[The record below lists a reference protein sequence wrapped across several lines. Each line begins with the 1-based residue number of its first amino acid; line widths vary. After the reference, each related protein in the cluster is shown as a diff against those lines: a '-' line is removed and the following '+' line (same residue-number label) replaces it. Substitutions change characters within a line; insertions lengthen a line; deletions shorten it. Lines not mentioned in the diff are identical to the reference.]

1 MKYFWGTRCFEETEI
16 KVLSVIR
23 SWSIREENEHY
34 PECCIWLVFV
44 TKKTQ
49 HSLSHNYLLSPRWDV
64 FNNKKNQQI
73 KTDKQKEPPTSTKNR
88 YILELTIYF
97 SWINHSEWQRLNNVL
112 IIFSDFIMILYWPYT
127 ISKRISTA
135 LQKLFN
141 FSKNNQSSV
150 KFSSGISSFTD
161 RNFSLHAY
169 FKAFVHLFLF
179 FFFSF
184 FPIFPCAVQNAFYQ
198 PSSLS
203 CQSLLSRQAYKTMS
217 GNDHKSFLTFWII
230 FLNHLDHLHFVQKLH
245 FYLPVV
251 NVLIPFYIGWLS
263 DNLLLY
269 PCTPPLDWSVFISKI
284 SPNASYRWKYYHF
297 QMKPWDRYRF
307 SLLLKQRK
315 HRNVKK
321 TVRTKQ

>member
-1 MKYFWGTRCFEETEI
+1 MTDIELCVDNFFWLYNDPLLTLHYLKKNFYCFTKTFQFFQEQSKQC
-16 KVLSVIR
+16 KVL
-23 SWSIREENEHY
+23 
-34 PECCIWLVFV
+34 IW
-44 TKKTQ
+44 
-49 HSLSHNYLLSPRWDV
+49 
-64 FNNKKNQQI
+64 
-73 KTDKQKEPPTSTKNR
+73 
-88 YILELTIYF
+88 
-97 SWINHSEWQRLNNVL
+97 
-112 IIFSDFIMILYWPYT
+112 DFQFHW
-127 ISKRISTA
+127 
-135 LQKLFN
+135 QKLFTPCI
-141 FSKNNQSSV
+141 FQS
-150 KFSSGISSFTD
+150 IC
-161 RNFSLHAY
+161 
-169 FKAFVHLFLF
+169 AFVSL

-321 TVRTKQ
+321 TNSQNKTITEQACK